1 MKLAVAAN
9 CGILPRPRVDPDPS
23 LLLSLNRR
31 VAAATPATPQPEDSC
46 MTRSLLAAAALMVA
60 LVPLA
65 SAQAVIKIGEVNSY
79 KVQPAF
85 LEPYKKGME
94 LAVDEINAAGGV
106 GGKKVQL
113 ITRDDNGNPGDAV
126 RAAEELISRENVDV
140 LAGGFL
146 SHIGLALADFA
157 KQKKFFYLA
166 SEPLTDKI
174 VWQNGNKYTFRLRPS
189 TYMQSAMLVPEAA
202 KLKKKRWAVVY
213 PNYEYGQ
220 SAVATFKTLLK
231 AAQPDVEFVAEQ
243 APALGKLEAGAVV
256 QALADA
262 KPDAIFNVLFGA
274 DLAKFVREG
283 NTRDLFKGREV
294 VSLLTGEPEYL
305 DPLKDETPNGWIVTG
320 YPWNAINTPEHQA
333 FLKAYQAKFN
343 DYPRLGSVVGYTAI
357 KSIAAGVAKAGGTD
371 TEKLITAFRGLTLD
385 TPFGKASYRAEDHQS
400 TMGAYVGKTKNDKG
414 KGVMVDW
421 VYLDGAKFQPSNDE
435 VKKLRP
441 AN

>member
-1 MKLAVAAN
+1 
-9 CGILPRPRVDPDPS
+9 
-23 LLLSLNRR
+23 
-31 VAAATPATPQPEDSC
+31 
-46 MTRSLLAAAALMVA
+46 MTRSLLAAAALMAA

-65 SAQAVIKIGEVNSY
+65 ASAQSVIKIGEVNSY

-146 SHIGLALADFA
+146 SNIGLALADFA

-189 TYMQSAMLVPEAA
+189 TYMQSAMLVPDAA

-220 SAVATFKTLLK
+220 SAVATFKALLK

-243 APALGKLEAGAVV
+243 APPLGKLEAGAVV

-371 TEKLITAFRGLTLD
+371 TEKLVTAFTGLTLD
-385 TPFGKASYRAEDHQS
+385 TPFGKATYRAEDHQS
-400 TMGAYVGKTKNDKG
+400 TMGAYVGKTRNDKG